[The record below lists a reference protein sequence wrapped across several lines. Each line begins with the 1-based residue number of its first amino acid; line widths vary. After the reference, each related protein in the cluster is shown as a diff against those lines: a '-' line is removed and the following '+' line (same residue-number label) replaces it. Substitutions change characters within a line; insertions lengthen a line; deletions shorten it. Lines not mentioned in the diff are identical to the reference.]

1 MVLQGNLSFLDKLIE
16 ATNLMYADQ
25 NVLFLRIII
34 GIQISNTI
42 VSLNKLKEMIFE
54 RYEKISL
61 SNECA
66 EVISTNLVK
75 ILLF

>member
-1 MVLQGNLSFLDKLIE
+1 M
-16 ATNLMYADQ
+16 
-25 NVLFLRIII
+25 LFLRIII
-34 GIQISNTI
+34 GIQLSNI
-42 VSLNKLKEMIFE
+42 LVSFNKVKEQIFE

-66 EVISTNLVK
+66 EVTSANPEKVK

>member
-1 MVLQGNLSFLDKLIE
+1 MLQGNLSFLDKLIK
-16 ATNLMYADQ
+16 ATNLIYADQ
-25 NVLFLRIII
+25 NVLFLRKMI
-34 GIQISNTI
+34 GIQISSTI

-61 SNECA
+61 SNERA

>member
-1 MVLQGNLSFLDKLIE
+1 MQIKCAIFKN
-16 ATNLMYADQ
+16 N
-25 NVLFLRIII
+25 I
-34 GIQISNTI
+34 GIQISNI
-42 VSLNKLKEMIFE
+42 LVSFNKLKELIFE

-66 EVISTNLVK
+66 EVISTNLEKVK

>member
-1 MVLQGNLSFLDKLIE
+1 M
-16 ATNLMYADQ
+16 
-25 NVLFLRIII
+25 LFLRIVV

-42 VSLNKLKEMIFE
+42 VSFNKLKEMIFE

-66 EVISTNLVK
+66 KVMSTNLEKVK

>member
-1 MVLQGNLSFLDKLIE
+1 MQIKCAIFKN
-16 ATNLMYADQ
+16 
-25 NVLFLRIII
+25 III

-42 VSLNKLKEMIFE
+42 VSLNKLKEIIFE
-54 RYEKISL
+54 RYEKISV

-66 EVISTNLVK
+66 KVMSTNLEKVK